1 MAYYLFVGYLFSPD
15 RRKTMRLINLST
27 GTCKTETT
35 SSETFDGWVE
45 ELDGIIQTMCELGM
59 QLGLENPKLKL
70 KYPIIKSDRNPCFD
84 RIYEIVGKRFG
95 MTSEQVKDNI
105 YIYTNNLFWGE
116 QGAVRLE
123 FMKRFN
129 RIPSIEDVA
138 MYMFVLL
145 QNYPM
150 MTSNKAWL

>member
-70 KYPIIKSDRNPCFD
+70 YYPCI
-84 RIYEIVGKRFG
+84 
-95 MTSEQVKDNI
+95 
-105 YIYTNNLFWGE
+105 
-116 QGAVRLE
+116 
-123 FMKRFN
+123 
-129 RIPSIEDVA
+129 
-138 MYMFVLL
+138 
-145 QNYPM
+145 
-150 MTSNKAWL
+150 